1 VFLQGTSTG
10 GSVALQLAV
19 DRPDLVARL
28 VLVASAC
35 RLGPRGREAQA
46 QMARLTTAGR
56 GAEAWAGLMT
66 SMLPRPLRGPAGPLS
81 RLAVRSMPPDD
92 PTDLLVTLD
101 AEDAFDIADQLGR
114 VTAPTL
120 VIGGGR
126 DGFYTRSCSRPPPPG
141 VRDGRVH
148 IFEGWG
154 HARTSG
160 SGATTHLTLGFLLA
174 GLPLRPE
181 H

>member
-1 VFLQGTSTG
+1 
-10 GSVALQLAV
+10 
-19 DRPDLVARL
+19 
-28 VLVASAC
+28 
-35 RLGPRGREAQA
+35 
-46 QMARLTTAGR
+46 MARLTRAGQ

-66 SMLPRPLRGPAGPLS
+66 SMLPAPLRRPMRPLARQATG
-81 RLAVRSMPPDD
+81 SMPPDD

-101 AEDAFDIADQLGR
+101 AEVGFDVEDRLPL

-120 VIGGGR
+120 VIRGGK
-126 DGFYTRSCSRPPPPG
+126 DGFHTRELFEGTAAG

-148 IFEGWG
+148 IFQDWVTRAPRGP
-154 HARTSG
+154 ARR

-174 GLPLRPE
+174 GLPLRPD

>member
-1 VFLQGTSTG
+1 
-10 GSVALQLAV
+10 
-19 DRPDLVARL
+19 
-28 VLVASAC
+28 
-35 RLGPRGREAQA
+35 
-46 QMARLTTAGR
+46 MARLTRAGQ

-66 SMLPRPLRGPAGPLS
+66 SMLPAPLRRPMRPLARQATG
-81 RLAVRSMPPDD
+81 SMPPDD

-101 AEDAFDIADQLGR
+101 AEDAFDVEARLPR

-120 VIGGGR
+120 VIGGGK
-126 DGFYTRSCSRPPPPG
+126 DAFYTRELFEGTAAG

-148 IFEGWG
+148 VFQDWG

-160 SGATTHLTLGFLLA
+160 SNATTHLTLGFLLA
-174 GLPLRPE
+174 GLPLRPD